1 MLIRVRIREAGVDS
15 RATRSPAVKMPR
27 TKRNRG
33 TTRNSIKDTAIKTF
47 EKHVQ
52 LRIAKIERDAQAD
65 LKGFET
71 FVEVI
76 VSRLPAGIRQMTLG
90 ELIDWQDHDHQKE
103 KRNDEVSSSIKDVDM
118 KPPAVPKLRKVN
130 KTAKRATTAA
140 SDDGYATEGTSVG
153 SISRS
158 AKAQARATSTV
169 RTRSFTRASRAKLS
183 EINEKMV
190 TIKPISENQSNDS
203 LLKTNHFQTPMR
215 KPLDNA
221 YGMVTPKVKPNTP
234 LNVLR
239 RPRQGEMVLSM
250 QGSPLL
256 VSAVVEE
263 KTANINVPLANGNVM
278 SLLPQEGLRMSNIPP
293 LDPETMHQLKTLKSH
308 IEKVIALK

>member
-1 MLIRVRIREAGVDS
+1 
-15 RATRSPAVKMPR
+15 MPR
-27 TKRNRG
+27 TKRTR
-33 TTRNSIKDTAIKTF
+33 TMRNSIKDTAVKTF

-52 LRIAKIERDAQAD
+52 LRIAKMERDAQAD

-76 VSRLPAGIRQMTLG
+76 VSRLPMGIRQMTLG
-90 ELIDWQDHDHQKE
+90 ELIDWQNHDNQKE
-103 KRNDEVSSSIKDVDM
+103 NHGDDEVSSSIKEPM
-118 KPPAVPKLRKVN
+118 KPPAVPRPRKVN
-130 KTAKRATTAA
+130 KTAKRAATAA

-153 SISRS
+153 STSRA
-158 AKAQARATSTV
+158 AKAQTI

-183 EINEKMV
+183 EINQKTV
-190 TIKPISENQSNDS
+190 TTKPKDHFNES
-203 LLKTNHFQTPMR
+203 LLKMNNFQTPMA
-215 KPLDNA
+215 KTLVA
-221 YGMVTPKVKPNTP
+221 YNMVTPKVKPNTP

-293 LDPETMHQLKTLKSH
+293 LDPETMHQLKTLKNH